1 MGTPKRSP
9 IESASIK
16 GIGDLRRKRETLLS
30 PKAQREMHE
39 RVSRKA
45 RKLK

>member
-1 MGTPKRSP
+1 MGTPKRTP
-9 IESASIK
+9 VAGASIK
-16 GIGDLRRKRETLLS
+16 GIGDLRRKPETLLS
-30 PKAQREMHE
+30 PKAQKEIHE

>member
-1 MGTPKRSP
+1 MGTPKRSRMERAP
-9 IESASIK
+9 IE

-45 RKLK
+45 RKLR